1 MRGFGGGTLRP
12 RRGGRLVLGL
22 ALLPRRQQCSCPLRR
37 RRRRLRVVVHGMR
50 RIVDPRAV
58 GAVSQR
64 GVMRMPRVVGELS
77 EAEGVV

>member
-22 ALLPRRQQCSCPLRR
+22 ALLPQRQQCSCPL

-64 GVMRMPRVVGELS
+64 GVMRMPRMVGELS
-77 EAEGVV
+77 EAAGVV

>member
-22 ALLPRRQQCSCPLRR
+22 ALLPRRQQCSRPL
-37 RRRRLRVVVHGMR
+37 RRRLRVVVHGMR

-64 GVMRMPRVVGELS
+64 GVMRMPRMVGELS
-77 EAEGVV
+77 EAVGVV